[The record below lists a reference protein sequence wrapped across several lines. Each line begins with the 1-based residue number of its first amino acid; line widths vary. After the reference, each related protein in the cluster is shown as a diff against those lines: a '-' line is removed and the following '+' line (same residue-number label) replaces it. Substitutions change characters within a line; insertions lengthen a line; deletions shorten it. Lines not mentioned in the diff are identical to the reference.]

1 MFLSKLLV
9 FLSLQ
14 LIIINLVKGL
24 IVYNS
29 TIPRGVIN
37 KLSGLKISNN
47 QFSNVDW
54 SSGISICARFNYK
67 TLYQPLFRFDQQSHV
82 GIWLGYPI
90 SWAVFDNFEDQWL
103 SYNHSAGYQLSI
115 GKWNHLCF
123 SVNPSNTIII
133 ILVNTQS
140 KISSEKIYKTILCL
154 EWCESYRRAKF
165 KARSKQIAIRS
176 NRQYIFWKT

>member
-1 MFLSKLLV
+1 MSLQKLLV
-9 FLSLQ
+9 SLA
-14 LIIINLVKGL
+14 LKLTVINLVKSL

-29 TIPRGVIN
+29 TVPRGVIN

-103 SYNHSAGYQLSI
+103 SHDDSAKYELSI
-115 GKWNHLCF
+115 GKWNHLCY
-123 SVNPSNTIII
+123 SVNPNTTLIVF
-133 ILVNTQS
+133 LVNTKS
-140 KISSEKIYKTILCL
+140 KISLVKEFNNHNLMH
-154 EWCESYRRAKF
+154 RMG
-165 KARSKQIAIRS
+165 
-176 NRQYIFWKT
+176 